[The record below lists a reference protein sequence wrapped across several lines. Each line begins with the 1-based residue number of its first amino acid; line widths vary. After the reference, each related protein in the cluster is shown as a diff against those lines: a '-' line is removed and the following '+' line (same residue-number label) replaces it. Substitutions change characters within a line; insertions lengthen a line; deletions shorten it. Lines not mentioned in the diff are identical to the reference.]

1 MTAKIKLNAAS
12 GGGSF
17 SLQAPSSS
25 AYNRVFTLPDVAD
38 ATMATLNGIS
48 EFDQWYLTSDVSNSG
63 NDAVIEQI
71 VKQLDKLVDVIEVSE
86 ITSSDHIERE
96 IVFVKI
102 KDSDTENENLKSL
115 KTNEFLKIHKAENGH
130 AIIECVD
137 SPENVNEFINTVK
150 DIAIKIIRSGAVG
163 IGS

>member
-1 MTAKIKLNAAS
+1 MRHIISVLLENES
-12 GGGSF
+12 GALSRVAGLFSARSF
-17 SLQAPSSS
+17 NIESLSVAPSE
-25 AYNRVFTLPDVAD
+25 D
-38 ATMATLNGIS
+38 
-48 EFDQWYLTSDVSNSG
+48 LTASRMTIVTSG

-71 VKQLDKLVDVIEVSE
+71 VKQLEKLVDVIEVSE

-102 KDSDTENENLKSL
+102 KDSNIDNENLKL
-115 KTNEFLKIHKAENGH
+115 LQINEFLKIHKAKNGH

-137 SPENVNEFINTVK
+137 SPENINEFINTVK

-163 IGS
+163 IDS

>member
-1 MTAKIKLNAAS
+1 MRHIISVLLENES
-12 GGGSF
+12 GALSRVAGLFSARSF
-17 SLQAPSSS
+17 NIESLSVAPSE
-25 AYNRVFTLPDVAD
+25 D
-38 ATMATLNGIS
+38 
-48 EFDQWYLTSDVSNSG
+48 LTASRMTIVTSG

-102 KDSDTENENLKSL
+102 KDSNIDNENLKL
-115 KTNEFLKIHKAENGH
+115 LQTNEFLKIHKAKNGH

-137 SPENVNEFINTVK
+137 SPENINEFINAVK

-163 IGS
+163 ISS

>member
-1 MTAKIKLNAAS
+1 MRHIISVLLENES
-12 GGGSF
+12 GALSRVAGLFSARSF
-17 SLQAPSSS
+17 NIESLSVAPSE
-25 AYNRVFTLPDVAD
+25 D
-38 ATMATLNGIS
+38 
-48 EFDQWYLTSDVSNSG
+48 LTASRMTIVTSG

-102 KDSDTENENLKSL
+102 KDSDIENENLKSL

-137 SPENVNEFINTVK
+137 LSLIHISEPT
-150 DIAIKIIRSGAVG
+150 RPY
-163 IGS
+163 